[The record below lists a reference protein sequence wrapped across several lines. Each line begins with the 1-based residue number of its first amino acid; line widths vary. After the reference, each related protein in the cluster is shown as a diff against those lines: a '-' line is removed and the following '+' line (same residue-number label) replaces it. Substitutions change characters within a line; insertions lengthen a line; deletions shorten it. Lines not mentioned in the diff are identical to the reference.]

1 MAILQGV
8 HMPAKTMTELFRQLG
23 LPSDEASIQLF
34 ISQHDGVCRECGLVQ
49 APIWN
54 ESQRNFLQE
63 AVAQDSEWSMM
74 AEALMAALSRPA

>member
-1 MAILQGV
+1 
-8 HMPAKTMTELFRQLG
+8 MPAKSMTDLFDQLG

-34 ISQHDGVCRECGLVQ
+34 LSQHDGVCRHCGLVQ
-49 APIWN
+49 APIWS
-54 ESQRNFLQE
+54 ESQRSFLQE

>member
-1 MAILQGV
+1 
-8 HMPAKTMTELFRQLG
+8 MPAKSMTDLFDQLG

-34 ISQHDGVCRECGLVQ
+34 LSQHDGVCRECGLVQ

-54 ESQRNFLQE
+54 ESQRLFLQE

-74 AEALMAALSRPA
+74 AEALMAALSRPS

>member
-1 MAILQGV
+1 
-8 HMPAKTMTELFRQLG
+8 MPTKTMTQLFKQLG

-34 ISQHDGVCRECGLVQ
+34 ISQHDGVCRGCGLVQ

-54 ESQRNFLQE
+54 ASQREFLQE

>member
-1 MAILQGV
+1 
-8 HMPAKTMTELFRQLG
+8 MPTKTMPQLFKQLG
-23 LPSDEASIQLF
+23 LPSDDAAIQRF

-54 ESQRNFLQE
+54 QSQRNFLQE